1 MNSRVHLHV
10 TIDRSTDSR
19 AADVGSF
26 FMGFAE
32 MKKIRIK
39 NKNVLYPLISLNTG
53 LVDLSLDTK
62 MQSTISGPKC
72 ITSFK

>member
-10 TIDRSTDSR
+10 TIDRSTGSR

-32 MKKIRIK
+32 MKKIK
-39 NKNVLYPLISLNTG
+39 NKKVLYPLISLNTG

-62 MQSTISGPKC
+62 MQ
-72 ITSFK
+72 

>member
-10 TIDRSTDSR
+10 TIDRSTGSR

-32 MKKIRIK
+32 MKKIK
-39 NKNVLYPLISLNTG
+39 SKNVLYPLISLNTG

-72 ITSFK
+72 IT

>member
-10 TIDRSTDSR
+10 TIDRSTGSR

-32 MKKIRIK
+32 MKK
-39 NKNVLYPLISLNTG
+39 NK
-53 LVDLSLDTK
+53 K
-62 MQSTISGPKC
+62 
-72 ITSFK
+72 

>member
-10 TIDRSTDSR
+10 TIDRSTGSR

-32 MKKIRIK
+32 MKKKI

-72 ITSFK
+72 IT

>member
-10 TIDRSTDSR
+10 TIDRSTGSR

-32 MKKIRIK
+32 MKKIKIK
-39 NKNVLYPLISLNTG
+39 CFISFNFIKHRFG
-53 LVDLSLDTK
+53 
-62 MQSTISGPKC
+62 
-72 ITSFK
+72 

>member
-10 TIDRSTDSR
+10 TIDRSTGSR

-32 MKKIRIK
+32 MKKIK
-39 NKNVLYPLISLNTG
+39 NTNVLYPLISLNTG

-72 ITSFK
+72 IT

>member
-10 TIDRSTDSR
+10 IIDRSTGSR

-32 MKKIRIK
+32 MKKIEMFQT
-39 NKNVLYPLISLNTG
+39 YPLISLNTG

-72 ITSFK
+72 IT